1 MEDDSDVAP
10 VIRETHFQGY
20 LINDLEYQKVDARMG
35 YMAMNIYKPP
45 EYARWGAYNDRKI
58 NTVWVKRLVADFQ
71 QRYNNCSEATC
82 IEVAIR
88 PEWLKKREDV
98 RAVIDGRRI
107 KTIPLLELSE
117 AGEKAMKTEQL
128 IMLGGNHR
136 REAVQIYVEWL
147 EREIQTVEAALKK
160 KEEGVGAVFV
170 GEGAEEVEKLK
181 EKLKGQKEM
190 SEGVRFWAVR
200 LYDRGESTQYDLC
213 FR

>member
-1 MEDDSDVAP
+1 MEDDSDAAP

-20 LINDLEYQKVDARMG
+20 LINELEYRKADARMG

-58 NTVWVKRLVADFQ
+58 NTVWVKRLVLDFQ

-107 KTIPLLELSE
+107 KAIPLLELSE
-117 AGEKAMKTEQL
+117 AGEKAMETEQV

-147 EREIQTVEAALKK
+147 EREIQTGEAALKK
-160 KEEGVGAVFV
+160 KEEAVGAVFV
-170 GEGAEEVEKLK
+170 GEGTEEVEKMK

-200 LYDRGESTQYDLC
+200 LYDRGESTQYDLW